1 MFVEYSLRN
10 QFSIN
15 NYISINALSMI
26 IMIQFTLN
34 LVNLVLSTDF
44 EKQTRESS

>member
-1 MFVEYSLRN
+1 MFVEYSLRK

-15 NYISINALSMI
+15 NHISINALSMI
-26 IMIQFTLN
+26 IMIQFTLS
-34 LVNLVLSTDF
+34 LVNLVLSADF